1 MDQELERYN
10 KCNAQLELTISDL
23 KLKNEGLKTEVTN
36 QRCLIGQKAAGIKGF
51 HHDLHSAAQS
61 LQVRFP
67 VKRATLF
74 AKSQQLEIQRLHLLK
89 SFEWPSFLAAPKN
102 MAPSISFLTFTAQNW
117 AGAHNCEDPLYN
129 KIPTSEFQVHIL
141 AQPVV
146 VQRTHCMAM
155 ILLQLMPCAGAKR
168 AEREDQGNV
177 LEAHY

>member
-67 VKRATLF
+67 VKRAISF
-74 AKSQQLEIQRLHLLK
+74 ANSQQLEIQRLHLLK
-89 SFEWPSFLAAPKN
+89 SLVAQLPCSPEKHC
-102 MAPSISFLTFTAQNW
+102 TFDQF
-117 AGAHNCEDPLYN
+117 P
-129 KIPTSEFQVHIL
+129 IF
-141 AQPVV
+141 
-146 VQRTHCMAM
+146 HCSKWGRSS
-155 ILLQLMPCAGAKR
+155 QL
-168 AEREDQGNV
+168 
-177 LEAHY
+177 